1 MDITMCDGQCG
12 SEGFF
17 DQATGALFCDDCGKP
32 DVGQAMTRLRKSVTR
47 RDEGAEM
54 SIFAALADR
63 TWRAARGE
71 LKFGGQA

>member
-32 DVGQAMTRLRKSVTR
+32 DVGMAMVRLQKALKRGDT
-47 RDEGAEM
+47 AETA
-54 SIFAALADR
+54 SIYAVMASR

-71 LKFGGQA
+71 FKFGGQS